1 MIDEDTR
8 AVIVPYGEG
17 EAIINALLS
26 QSEIKQRT
34 LLLARAQQ
42 YSVNVYD
49 SMMKRLEEEGAVY
62 AVGDTGVMALQAEYY
77 DAERGLTAM
86 GRELAPMII

>member
-17 EAIINALLS
+17 KAIINALLS

-62 AVGDTGVMALQAEYY
+62 AVGDTGVMALKPEYY
-77 DAERGLTAM
+77 DAERGLTTV
-86 GRELAPMII
+86 GRELDSMII